1 MTYVYMHIRLVADDV
16 YVNGEYYGQQQQQEQ
31 PQQSSSSGSTNN
43 AGTNGLFG
51 STRQT
56 NDGSSC
62 IDDSDSSN
70 SSMSQGNGPIGLLRR
85 LFGRGNNRQ

>member
-1 MTYVYMHIRLVADDV
+1 V
-16 YVNGEYYGQQQQQEQ
+16 YVNGEYYDQ
-31 PQQSSSSGSTNN
+31 PQQSSSSGSNN
-43 AGTNGLFG
+43 KAGTNGLFG
-51 STRQT
+51 STRQP